1 MAYANKC
8 CFLAGGTLLMLAC
21 ATYAETEAKPPII
34 LPPCAERE
42 LKSTP
47 TAASPAQG
55 TGSQPVPP
63 TAPCMDPETKKDAL
77 PPGNMLNTISVSAP
91 RVARDMKNVP
101 VTLSVIST
109 ENIQEQMVT
118 SIKDLIRYEPGIS
131 VANNPSRFGMSG
143 FNIRGLD
150 GNRILIQMDG
160 IRQPDNFIIGGFSN
174 AGRNMVDVGM
184 LSGVEI
190 QRGAG
195 SSLQGSEGL
204 GGVVSFRSPEPEDF
218 LKGRSFAIS
227 PEGIYQSVDRSVGLI
242 GTVAAGNEYLKLMLR
257 GVQRT
262 GHEIANMGTV
272 GGAGINRTKPNP
284 QDVDTMNGLAKLV
297 FTPFA
302 AYRATF
308 AVEGFERTVDT
319 DVLSLPRGLTVGLT
333 AKDTYERNR
342 ISLDQRIANTPLGI
356 INLKLYQQTSR
367 TKQYTHDNR
376 LLRFAAGNQNE
387 LVERW
392 FDFKQTLA
400 GAKLQNES
408 IFEMLGAHTLTWG
421 GEAFKTDTIQGR
433 DGLQSNLTLGTQ
445 SKQIGPDMLPTR
457 DFPPS
462 STTQLAAFFQ
472 DEWWLSDRLTIIAG
486 LRYDHYF
493 LNPKPDALYVARNPG
508 VDVSD
513 VSLSAFSPKL
523 SGIWHMW
530 RGFSFVA
537 QYSQGFRPPPYNDVN
552 IGFTNLGAR
561 YTAVANPNLR
571 PEVVRGVELSLRHTS
586 DRGSVSFTAY
596 DNRYED
602 FIDSSRPLV
611 CPGDPLC
618 VPGLLTFQS
627 RNLPKVRIYGFE
639 GRLDQQ
645 LFPGWRL
652 RGSFAWTKG
661 RDLETNLPIIQV
673 NPMTGVLGLSY
684 ERGPLRFES
693 IVTAAMR
700 KTARESRGVERLL
713 LPSGYTVV
721 DLLAHWKFAR
731 TGRVSVGVFNLL
743 DEKYWQW
750 ADVPVRDIHTADS
763 IGGPDRYTRP
773 GRNFSVSLSYHF

>member
-1 MAYANKC
+1 MLHECKVRL
-8 CFLAGGTLLMLAC
+8 LAGALLMLAC
-21 ATYAETEAKPPII
+21 TAYAETAIKPV
-34 LPPCAERE
+34 
-42 LKSTP
+42 STP
-47 TAASPAQG
+47 SPCEGREPEGPVAPMSPESTPAA
-55 TGSQPVPP
+55 GSQLTAGVP
-63 TAPCMDPETKKDAL
+63 CVDS
-77 PPGNMLNTISVSAP
+77 PPKEAEGTGNMLRTISVSAP
-91 RVARDMKNVP
+91 RVERDMKNVP
-101 VTLSVIST
+101 VTLNVISAET
-109 ENIQEQMVT
+109 IKEQMAT

-131 VANNPSRFGMSG
+131 VGNNPSRFGQSG

-227 PEGIYQSVDRSVGLI
+227 PEGIYQSVDRSLGLI
-242 GTVAAGNEYLKLMLR
+242 GTVAVGNEYLKLMLR
-257 GVQRT
+257 GVQRN
-262 GHEIANMGTV
+262 GHETANMGTV
-272 GGAGINRTKPNP
+272 GGTGINRTKPNP

-308 AVEGFERTVDT
+308 AAEGFERVVDT

-333 AKDTYERNR
+333 AKDTYDRNR

-367 TKQYTHDNR
+367 TKQYTHDER
-376 LLRFAAGNQNE
+376 LLRFLAGNQNA
-387 LVERW
+387 LIERW
-392 FDFKQTLA
+392 FDFKQTLT
-400 GAKLQNES
+400 GAKLQTES
-408 IFEMLGAHTLTWG
+408 VFEMWGAHSLTWG
-421 GEAFKTDTIQGR
+421 GEAFRTDTIQGR
-433 DGLQSNLTLGTQ
+433 DGLDSNLTLGTQ
-445 SKQIGPDMLPTR
+445 SNRIGLEVLPTR

-462 STTQLAAFFQ
+462 SATQLAAFFQ
-472 DEWWLSDRLTIIAG
+472 DEWWLSDRVTIIAG
-486 LRYDHYF
+486 LRYDNYF
-493 LNPKPDALYVARNPG
+493 LNPKPDALYTARNPG
-508 VDVSD
+508 VDVAD
-513 VSLSAFSPKL
+513 VRLSAFSPKL
-523 SGIWHMW
+523 SGIWHMG
-530 RGFSFVA
+530 RGFSAVA

-552 IGFTNLGAR
+552 IGFTNMGAR
-561 YTAVANPNLR
+561 YTAVANPNLK
-571 PEVVRGVELSLRHTS
+571 PEIVRGVELSLRHNS
-586 DRGSVSFTAY
+586 DRGTASFTAY

-618 VPGLLTFQS
+618 VPGLSTFQS
-627 RNLPKVRIYGFE
+627 RNLPRVRIYGFE

-645 LFPGWRL
+645 IYPGWRL
-652 RGSFAWTKG
+652 RASFAWTKG
-661 RDLETNLPIIQV
+661 RDLDTGLPIIQV
-673 NPMTGVLGLSY
+673 NPATGVLGLSY
-684 ERGPLRFES
+684 ERGSLRIES
-693 IVTAAMR
+693 LVTAAMS
-700 KTARESRGVERLL
+700 KTAGESRGVERLL
-713 LPSGYTVV
+713 LPPGYAVV

-731 TGRVSVGVFNLL
+731 TGRLSVGIFNLL

-750 ADVPVRDIHTADS
+750 ADVPVKDVHTADS
-763 IGGPDRYTRP
+763 VGGPDRYTRP
-773 GRNFSVSLSYHF
+773 GRNFSASLSYQF